1 MSALCEIDVDEIY
14 ARIVV
19 LEIETFEIA
28 VVPVGEGR
36 YVALLDVF
44 LEASEPEFMAPDKA
58 AGGVNEEGEYE
69 ECKGDPGG
77 YHFDLNNLNAG

>member
-1 MSALCEIDVDEIY
+1 MAALCEVDVDEIY

-19 LEIETFEIA
+19 LEIETFKIA

-36 YVALLDVF
+36 YVTLLDVL
-44 LEASEPEFMAPDKA
+44 LEASEPEVMGPDKA

-69 ECKGDPGG
+69 EYKGDPGG
-77 YHFDLNNLNAG
+77 DHFDLNNLNAG